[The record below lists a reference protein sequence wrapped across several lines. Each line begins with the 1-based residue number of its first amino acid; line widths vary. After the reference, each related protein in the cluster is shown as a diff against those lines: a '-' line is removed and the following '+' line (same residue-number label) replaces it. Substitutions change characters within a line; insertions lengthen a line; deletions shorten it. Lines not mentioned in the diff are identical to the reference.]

1 MDFQITKETE
11 FSVLSKQ
18 LAQILHENEAM
29 RADFRILESKWR
41 DLEDS
46 VEDDIQNLRFQL
58 ETEIKERENDIK
70 KVGPS

>member
-1 MDFQITKETE
+1 
-11 FSVLSKQ
+11 
-18 LAQILHENEAM
+18 M

-46 VEDDIQNLRFQL
+46 VEDDNQNLRFQL